1 MIESFEKQMIYY
13 KNRIIIT
20 CFFILISF
28 YLGSFYQNLLSLILI
43 LTIGIIHGANDI
55 MLIQKKT
62 KNYNVNFFF
71 KSILIY
77 VLVVLIGVFLFF
89 YFPSIGLIFFILFS
103 GYHWGEQH
111 WEDKLRIK
119 DIPQSLKY
127 FFYTSYGIL
136 VLSILLLIKFDDTK
150 LVINSITN
158 YQISE
163 LELKITLTVSLFI
176 FILFN
181 YYNTI
186 RVNIIIETIVLIIF
200 YVLFNYST
208 LMFGFGV
215 YFVFWHSFPSM
226 KDQIKFLYGSY
237 DNKTLLK
244 YIKSSFIYWAFSILS
259 LFVIYFYF
267 EIPEKYF
274 FPLFFSFLAAITFPH
289 TLVIGNLKRLL

>member
-28 YLGSFYQNLLSLILI
+28 YLGSFYQNLLSLLLI